1 MTQVTYHTIP
11 IINQIKKEK
20 PKEMY
25 MLIKVRQKNGTFSLY
40 LASKYRL
47 YCSIKYIK
55 IKKNDILFWIK
66 THLKRKFPPTVFLRC
81 GSNDHIL
88 H

>member
-11 IINQIKKEK
+11 IINQIKEEK

-25 MLIKVRQKNGTFSLY
+25 MLIKVRQKNDTFSLY

-55 IKKNDILFWIK
+55 KYIYPVLDKNTSEKKISSNC
-66 THLKRKFPPTVFLRC
+66 FLLC
-81 GSNDHIL
+81 GLNDHIA

>member
-1 MTQVTYHTIP
+1 MTQVTYHTIA

-55 IKKNDILFWIK
+55 IKKNDILFWKNTSEEKIS
-66 THLKRKFPPTVFLRC
+66 
-81 GSNDHIL
+81 SNCFFFYFVV
-88 H
+88 